1 MGALLYLII
10 FVIAIAYYWVKQ
22 RNTYW
27 RDRGFLQTEI
37 SFPFGSLNG
46 VNRIINLAEK
56 LDVYYKQFKG
66 QAAAVGGYFFL
77 SPLLIA
83 IDPELIKNIFVRDF
97 SSFHDRGF
105 YYNKKDDP
113 ISAK

>member
-1 MGALLYLII
+1 MGVFLYII
-10 FVIAIAYYWVKQ
+10 TAAIAVAYFWVKQ
-22 RNTYW
+22 RYAYW

-46 VNRIINLAEK
+46 VNRIVSLAEK
-56 LDVYYKQFKG
+56 LDVYYNQFKG
-66 QAAAVGGYFFL
+66 KAAAVGGYFFL
-77 SPLLIA
+77 SPMLIA

-105 YYNKKDDP
+105 YFNKKDDP